1 MKLGIIGGSGQLG
14 STTAFLAGVRGL
26 FSEIKL
32 ADINKNLLKSH
43 VLDMNQALTAES
55 NTRVSLAEY
64 ADLAGCDILLLTAA
78 LPERSVSSRN
88 DYLKGNVEIV
98 QGVCDSLKKYCDEK
112 IFITATNPID
122 ICNYKAYSFLKWNR
136 NKFIGF
142 CSNDTLRLK
151 WAISNLL
158 KVGFDRV
165 EALCIGEHGEGQIPL
180 FDRVFVD
187 GAQKVLS
194 PEQIAGVKELIG
206 NWFADYQ
213 KLQSGRSPGWT
224 SAAGLAVI
232 LRALVEGSEKP
243 LPCSAILDGEFNE
256 RGLSI
261 GVPCRLG
268 KNGIEEIVQIE
279 LRDRDEKKFRETAD
293 KIRMLLGG
301 AGGP

>member
-1 MKLGIIGGSGQLG
+1 MKLGVIGGSGQLG
-14 STTAFLAGVRGL
+14 STAAFLAGVKGL
-26 FSEIKL
+26 VSEIRL
-32 ADINKNLLKSH
+32 VDINENLLKSH
-43 VLDMNQALTAES
+43 VLDMNQALSAES
-55 NTRVSLAEY
+55 NVRVAGAGY
-64 ADLAGCDILLLTAA
+64 ADLAGCDILLLAAA

-98 QGVCDSLKKYCDEK
+98 RGVCDSLKNYCDGK
-112 IFITATNPID
+112 IFITATNPVD
-122 ICNYKAYSFLKWNR
+122 VCNYMAHSFLKWDR

-151 WAISNLL
+151 WAISGVLNL
-158 KVGFDRV
+158 GFDRI

-180 FDRVFVD
+180 FDQVFVD
-187 GAQKVLS
+187 GARKVLS
-194 PEQIAGVKELIG
+194 PEQIVRVKELIG

-224 SAAGLAVI
+224 SAVGLAAVI
-232 LRALVEGSEKP
+232 QALVKGSEKA

-268 KNGIEEIVQIE
+268 KNGIEEIAQIK
-279 LRDRDEKKFRETAD
+279 LQDQDEKKFRETAA
-293 KIRMLLGG
+293 KIRGLIRSGV
-301 AGGP
+301 